1 MLYLTI
7 ENVFTQEYTISKLQ
21 NR

>member
-7 ENVFTQEYTISKLQ
+7 ENVFENFGKG
-21 NR
+21 